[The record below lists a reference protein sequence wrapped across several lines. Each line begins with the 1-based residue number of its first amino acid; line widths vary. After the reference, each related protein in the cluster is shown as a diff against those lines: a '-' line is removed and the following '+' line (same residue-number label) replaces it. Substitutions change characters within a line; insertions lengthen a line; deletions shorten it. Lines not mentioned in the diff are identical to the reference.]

1 MSGTAPEPSPLPPG
15 DLDKR
20 RPLDVVL
27 RPSTILH
34 RFFTAAYGAIYFARG
49 RDGRLNAPDD
59 AYGVLY
65 VAATAHG
72 AFAETFLRNPGL
84 TQLPADLLASKA
96 YVTLEALRPL
106 KLVKMSG
113 PGLARIGATA
123 QVVHGGKPYDSPQAW
138 SGALHRLLGSM
149 TESPTPRATTT
160 RPCATRSSSVPP
172 GRYAKLRA
180 RPTSTKTGFGTS
192 LKSTASASRRRSS
205 CAAGDHDR
213 HARSRSSGITGTV
226 MRVGVCE
233 ANVSGHRGGQAGA
246 CRP

>member
-1 MSGTAPEPSPLPPG
+1 LSGTAPEPSPLPPG

-59 AYGVLY
+59 TYGVLY

-123 QVVHGGKPYDSPQAW
+123 QVVHGGKPYDASQAW
-138 SGALHRLLGSM
+138 SGALHRHSGAYDGIAYTARHDDEALCYAIF
-149 TESPTPRATTT
+149 ERA
-160 RPCATRSSSVPP
+160 A
-172 GRYAKLRA
+172 GALRE
-180 RPTSTKTGFGTS
+180 
-192 LKSTASASRRRSS
+192 ASRQTDLDQDWFWDI
-205 CAAGDHDR
+205 AEIY
-213 HARSRSSGITGTV
+213 GIGL
-226 MRVGVCE
+226 
-233 ANVSGHRGGQAGA
+233 A
-246 CRP
+246 P